1 MNNAIT
7 TDTNILSDYIKIGE
21 FNPDI
26 TITSKQNVYSPQ
38 PWYKFDSKSL
48 TVSCI
53 PVYLSNYLHTGL
65 VHIKKVEML
74 KENKVMRFTFSDNKV
89 IKIICHDNDTF
100 DFNYAFYLAYS
111 KYLYGKE
118 MLPHGIEQKAKELMD
133 IKIVNK
139 LVKEAQKKYFN
150 ELKEK
155 EKIKEAKKESQAI
168 RERRVAKKIRK
179 KNKKKQEEIKNM
191 MTAMTK
197 VMENK

>member
-1 MNNAIT
+1 
-7 TDTNILSDYIKIGE
+7 
-21 FNPDI
+21 
-26 TITSKQNVYSPQ
+26 
-38 PWYKFDSKSL
+38 
-48 TVSCI
+48 
-53 PVYLSNYLHTGL
+53 
-65 VHIKKVEML
+65 ML

-168 RERRVAKKIRK
+168 RERRAAKKIRK